1 MIEAMIDPRA
11 WYIVVNPASGA
22 GRAARLRPR
31 LVAALERAGVAHR
44 CVESAGPGDTER
56 LVAGAV
62 RAGSRRLLAVGGDG
76 TFNELVNGLFASG
89 IPPRE
94 CLVAVAAGG
103 TGNDWARAMGIPDEP
118 GSLAA
123 CLARAASRPADVGIA
138 VDAAGRRAAFHNVAG
153 AGIDAEVIRLTPRRG
168 PRAAAYLY
176 GLARALARFRAPRFE
191 LVVDGRAT
199 AGDFLL
205 VLAAIGPRCGG
216 GMRLAPAAR
225 PDDGWLDL
233 LTLEPMGPVR
243 AIARLPKLFDGR
255 LARDPAFRTVR
266 CRALTIAAVP
276 PCGVELDGQPFG
288 WTPVALSILPGALAV
303 LDCRAAT

>member
-1 MIEAMIDPRA
+1 MIEAVIDPRT

-31 LVAALERAGVAHR
+31 LVAALERARVAHR

-76 TFNELVNGLFASG
+76 TFHELINGLFASG

-94 CLVAVAAGG
+94 CLVAAAAGG
-103 TGNDWARAMGIPDEP
+103 TGNDWSRAMEVPDDP
-118 GSLAA
+118 RSLAA
-123 CLARAASRPADVGIA
+123 SLARAASRPADVGMA
-138 VDAAGRRAAFHNVAG
+138 VDAAGRRAVFHNVAG
-153 AGIDAEVIRLTPRRG
+153 AGIDAEVIRLAPRRG
-168 PRAAAYLY
+168 PRAVAYLF
-176 GLARALARFRAPRFE
+176 GLARALVRFRAPRFV
-191 LVVDGRAT
+191 LVADGREM

-216 GMRLAPAAR
+216 GMRLTPAAL

-233 LTLEPMGPVR
+233 LALEPMGPLPAV
-243 AIARLPKLFDGR
+243 ARLPKLFDGR
-255 LARDPAFRTVR
+255 LADDPSFRTVR
-266 CRALTIAAVP
+266 CRKLTIAAAP
-276 PCGVELDGQPFG
+276 RCGVELDGQPFG
-288 WTPVALSILPGALAV
+288 TTPVELAVLPGALAV